1 MMRYSLLFNRRVAL
15 IIALL
20 LSQIEITYGREI
32 KEQQLAKDEAYILVA
47 FEGELIK
54 NLKFSRVGT
63 DERIPLTKN
72 WDLIKVKEGHV
83 YLKLI
88 KSHYFNVYIP
98 PFPEPS
104 SEKNSAYIKAGTITY
119 IGEWHFE
126 RKVRPK
132 LRWDLDIKYP
142 NTHLL
147 KVLESNPWVEK
158 YPLHIGFINGKTM
171 NLLWE

>member
-1 MMRYSLLFNRRVAL
+1 MRYSLLFNSRAAL
-15 IIALL
+15 IIVLL

-32 KEQQLAKDEAYILVA
+32 KEQLLAEDEAYILVA

-54 NLKFSRVGT
+54 NLKFSRIGT
-63 DERIPLTKN
+63 DERISLSKK

-83 YLKLI
+83 YLKLV

-104 SEKNSAYIKAGTITY
+104 REKSNAYVKAGTITY
-119 IGEWHFE
+119 IGEWHLK
-126 RKVRPK
+126 RYVHPK
-132 LRWDLDIKYP
+132 LGWDLDIKYP
-142 NTHLL
+142 NTHLV

-158 YPLHIGFINGKTM
+158 YPLYIGLINGKTM